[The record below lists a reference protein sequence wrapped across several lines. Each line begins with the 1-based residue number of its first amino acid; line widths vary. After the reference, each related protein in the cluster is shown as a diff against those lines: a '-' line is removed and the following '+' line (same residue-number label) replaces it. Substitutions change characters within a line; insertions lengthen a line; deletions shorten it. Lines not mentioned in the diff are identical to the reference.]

1 MAFGEKSAL
10 SRYGTFLAIGAA
22 GGLLVPL
29 ALKGGGGNDFESALR
44 GQADRAAIGKPFDTE
59 VMATD
64 KVAPGS
70 KVNIQFAL
78 REMMRLSG
86 QDVKKP
92 DNDILAAAE
101 CTLALA
107 NKVPLSAQAKNE
119 WSAAQSANRS
129 EDDKIK
135 DGADTL
141 YEHAGQLCVA
151 AVNAQS
157 DAGKLPELAFP
168 VGIAEN

>member
-10 SRYGTFLAIGAA
+10 TRYGSFLAIGAV

-29 ALKGGGGNDFESALR
+29 AVKSGGGNSFEGALR
-44 GQADRAAIGKPFDTE
+44 GQADRAAIGKPFDTKL
-59 VMATD
+59 MTTD
-64 KVAPGS
+64 TLAPGS

-92 DNDILAAAE
+92 DDGVLAAAE

-107 NKVPLSAQAKNE
+107 NKVPLSDQAKNE

-129 EDDKIK
+129 EDDKVK
-135 DGADTL
+135 GEADTL
-141 YEHAGQLCVA
+141 YQHAGQLCVA
-151 AVNAQS
+151 AVNTQS
-157 DAGKLPELAFP
+157 DHGKLPELAFP
-168 VGIAEN
+168 VSLAQD